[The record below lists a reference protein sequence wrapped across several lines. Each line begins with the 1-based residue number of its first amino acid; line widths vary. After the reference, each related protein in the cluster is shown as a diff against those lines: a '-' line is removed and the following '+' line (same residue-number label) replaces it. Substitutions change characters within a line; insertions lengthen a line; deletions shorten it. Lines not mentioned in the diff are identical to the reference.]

1 MKLQANQQLTE
12 IAKGMVVGMGMI
24 APGLSGGV
32 FAVAL
37 GIYPRIISGIEA
49 LPKTP
54 IKVIKDL
61 FWIGMGGLLGFLVTF
76 SLLLQLIAYVPLPFS
91 LLFIGFIIGS
101 TPAIYRK
108 LGNDV
113 KPGIQ
118 WTVFILGLVLIIAM
132 PFLPSSARSFDSLN
146 LISILVL
153 LAVGFIMAGT
163 LIIPGLS
170 GSMVMMAL
178 GFYTFLLNSARD
190 LIDAALA
197 FDIASVITL
206 ALPLV
211 MLGVGLLIGL
221 VAFATGMKQMLI
233 RFPSTVYAFILG
245 LLVASPFSIMFEAIQ
260 EYPNFFDQLIFQI
273 PLSIVFAI
281 LGWVLARW
289 MSRLEARH
297 DHG

>member
-1 MKLQANQQLTE
+1 MELTNNTPLIE
-12 IAKGMVVGMGMI
+12 IAKGVVVGMGMI

-61 FWIGMGGLLGFLVTF
+61 WWIGIGGLIGFLITF
-76 SLLLQLIAYVPLPFS
+76 LILLQLIAYVPLPFS

-101 TPAIYRK
+101 TPAIYHK
-108 LGNDV
+108 LGKDV
-113 KPGIQ
+113 KPGVQ
-118 WTVFILGLVLIIAM
+118 WTVFIIGLALIIAM

-146 LISILVL
+146 LVSILIL
-153 LAVGFIMAGT
+153 ISVGFIMAGT

-190 LIDAALA
+190 LIDAVLA
-197 FDIASVITL
+197 FDVASTITL
-206 ALPLV
+206 SLPLV

-221 VAFATGMKQMLI
+221 VAFATGMKQLLV
-233 RFPSTVYAFILG
+233 RFPSAVYAFILG
-245 LLVASPFSIMFEAIQ
+245 LLVASPFSILFEAIQ
-260 EYPNFFDQLIFQI
+260 EYPNFFDQLIFQV

-281 LGWVLARW
+281 LGWLLARW
-289 MSRLEARH
+289 MSRLEGRYEH
-297 DHG
+297 

>member
-1 MKLQANQQLTE
+1 MNLKTQIPLIE

-32 FAVAL
+32 FAVSL

-61 FWIGMGGLLGFLVTF
+61 VWIGIGGILGFLLTF
-76 SLLLQLIAYVPLPFS
+76 LLLLQLIAYVPLPFS

-101 TPAIYRK
+101 SPSIFQK
-108 LGNDV
+108 IGKDV
-113 KPGIQ
+113 RP
-118 WTVFILGLVLIIAM
+118 TVLWPIFFLGLALIIAM
-132 PFLPSSARSFDSLN
+132 PFLPSQATSFDSLN
-146 LISILVL
+146 LLSIIVL
-153 LAVGFIMAGT
+153 LGVGFIMAGT

-197 FDIASVITL
+197 FDLAAVFTL
-206 ALPLV
+206 ALPLII
-211 MLGVGLLIGL
+211 MGIGLLVGL
-221 VAFATGMKQMLI
+221 VAFATGMKQLLV
-233 RFPSTVYAFILG
+233 RFPSAVYAFILG
-245 LLVASPFSIMFEAIQ
+245 LLVASPFSIFYEAIQ
-260 EYPNFFDQLIFQI
+260 EYPNFFDQLAIQI
-273 PLSIVFAI
+273 PLSILFAFG
-281 LGWVLARW
+281 GWMIAIW
-289 MSRLEARH
+289 MSRLEKNATA
-297 DHG
+297 D